1 MAPVKTKRKSQHL
14 PNSNYL
20 SEGYL
25 TIKSRTMVEHW
36 TENSKD
42 LSEEIQISGGGG
54 GLVPPEAG
62 DDKFQIDRHIT
73 LQMKPRWQKNYLWT
87 LKDEILFFC
96 DFSL

>member
-20 SEGYL
+20 SEGHL

-42 LSEEIQISGGGG
+42 LSEEIQIAGGGG
-54 GLVPPEAG
+54 GGGCLQRRG
-62 DDKFQIDRHIT
+62 MISFKLIGT
-73 LQMKPRWQKNYLWT
+73 LPFK
-87 LKDEILFFC
+87 
-96 DFSL
+96 